1 MHSESENALLV
12 TAAAGNKVWIGGTD
26 AASEDTW
33 KWDSTGT
40 PLWYTNWYSGQPDDA
55 GGNEDCMEFN
65 YRSSGKWNDA
75 TCTIKLKYVCQF
87 PTPPQPPPVY
97 TLMHGA
103 LSWGNAYT
111 TCVRAGLRLASVHSA
126 AENALLVTAAAGNEV
141 WIGGTDAAS
150 EGTWKWSPSGAPLS
164 YTNWIGGEPNDWG
177 GQDCLQVYSSGKW
190 DDYFCS
196 AKKFHVCT
204 TACGTS
210 QPLQVSRSNT
220 ASTPSLLSDT
230 PCCCSS
236 RVSSHLCASAPHPL
250 VSTQCEACDNLSCA
264 AGYYRGGTG
273 CTATVY
279 GLTAS
284 ASAVIT
290 ALSVP

>member
-1 MHSESENALLV
+1 MELATVHSESENALLV

-126 AENALLVTAAAGNEV
+126 AENALLVTAAAGNKV
-141 WIGGTDAAS
+141 WIGAKDDTWIGGR
-150 EGTWKWSPSGAPLS
+150 EGTWKWVWNPTGRSLS
-164 YTNWIGGEPNDWG
+164 YTNWYSGQPDNSKGDQHCLTFNHGNPGE
-177 GQDCLQVYSSGKW
+177 W
-190 DDYFCS
+190 DDEQCS
-196 AKKFHVCT
+196 REYRYVC
-204 TACGTS
+204 
-210 QPLQVSRSNT
+210 QR
-220 ASTPSLLSDT
+220 
-230 PCCCSS
+230 
-236 RVSSHLCASAPHPL
+236 
-250 VSTQCEACDNLSCA
+250 
-264 AGYYRGGTG
+264 RG
-273 CTATVY
+273 
-279 GLTAS
+279 
-284 ASAVIT
+284 
-290 ALSVP
+290 